1 MTFNRSWRVARGL
14 GVAMMLTGPVAA
26 EAAEDI
32 KVLCSSGFKAVMEEL
47 APQFERATHHKVVVR
62 YGLAAKLKQEIEAG
76 VVFDLAVLTPAAI
89 DDLIGQRKVAADSRT
104 ILARVGLGIAI
115 RARAHKPDIATVEAF
130 KRSLLA
136 AKSIAYAKEGASGV
150 AFAAL
155 IQRLGIAD
163 DLKAKSKLT
172 ATGEEVGE
180 AVVRREAEFG
190 VLPVSEILPVRG
202 AELLGT
208 FPADAQSYIVMVAA
222 VGAGSRQN
230 RAAGDLITF
239 ITGPAALPVIKA
251 KGMERP

>member
-1 MTFNRSWRVARGL
+1 MTFIGSLRVARGL
-14 GVAMMLTGPVAA
+14 AVAMMLAWPVAA
-26 EAAEDI
+26 EAADI
-32 KVLCSSGFKAVMEEL
+32 TVLCSSGFKAVMEEL

-62 YGLAAKLKQEIEAG
+62 YGLAAQLKQEIEAG
-76 VVFDLAVLTPAAI
+76 EAFDLAVLTPAAI
-89 DDLIGQRKVAADSRT
+89 DDLIAQRKVASDSRT
-104 ILARVGLGIAI
+104 ILARSGLGIAI
-115 RARAHKPDIATVEAF
+115 RAGAHKPDISTVEAF

-163 DLKAKSKLT
+163 DLKAKSTLT
-172 ATGEEVGE
+172 ATGEEVGA
-180 AVVRREAEFG
+180 AVVRGEVEFG

-222 VGAGSRQN
+222 VGAGARES
-230 RAAGDLITF
+230 RAARDLIRFLTA
-239 ITGPAALPVIKA
+239 PAALPVINA